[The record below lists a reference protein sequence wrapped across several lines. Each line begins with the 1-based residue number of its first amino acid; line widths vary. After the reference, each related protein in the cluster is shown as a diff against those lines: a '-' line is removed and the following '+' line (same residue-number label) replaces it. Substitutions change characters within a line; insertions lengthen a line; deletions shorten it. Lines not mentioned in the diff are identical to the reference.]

1 MAQRVTVVG
10 AGAWGTAL
18 ALVAERRG
26 AAVRLWARRADLADA
41 ISATRENRPYLPG
54 IGIPAGVEATSSLDE
69 ACFRSDGGPALVILA
84 IPSAHLA
91 TVAGRMNGMIA
102 ADCPVIVATKGI
114 DVTTGRT
121 MPALVADLMPGQPVA
136 LLSGPSFADEVARNL
151 PTAVTLAAPT
161 ADFARRVVEALHG
174 PTFRLYA
181 SDDMVGVALG
191 GSIKNVIAIAC
202 GIAAG
207 RELGNNARAAL
218 ITRGLAETMRLA
230 TAVGARPETL
240 MGLSGLGDLTLTC
253 SSDQSRNFSLG
264 RALGR
269 GNTLADHQAG
279 TRSAIEGVD
288 AAHALARLAAV
299 HRIDMP
305 ICSTVRAILDGGT
318 DVDVGIRDL
327 LDRPPAPDNPLGP

>member
-1 MAQRVTVVG
+1 MKQRVSVVG

-18 ALVAERRG
+18 ALTAERRG
-26 AAVRLWARRADLADA
+26 STVRLWARRSDLADE
-41 ISATRENRPYLPG
+41 ISEVRENRPYLPG
-54 IGIPAGVEATSSLDE
+54 IGIPDTVQATASLDE
-69 ACFRSDGGPALVILA
+69 ACFRADGGPALAILA
-84 IPSAHLA
+84 VPSAHVSA
-91 TVAGRMNGMIA
+91 AAERMR
-102 ADCPVIVATKGI
+102 DSLSTHCPIIVATKGI
-114 DVTTGRT
+114 DVKTGRT
-121 MPALVADLMPGQPVA
+121 MPALVADILPGRPVA
-136 LLSGPSFADEVARNL
+136 LLSGPSFADEVARGL
-151 PTAVTLAAPT
+151 PTAVTLAAPRP
-161 ADFARRVVEALHG
+161 DLARRVVTALHG

-207 RELGNNARAAL
+207 RNLGNNARAAL

-230 TAVGARPETL
+230 TALGGRPETL

-269 GNTLADHQAG
+269 GTSLAEHAAA

-288 AAHALARLAAV
+288 AAHAIAGLAHR

-305 ICSTVRAILDGGT
+305 ICATVREILDGGA
-318 DVDVGIRDL
+318 DVDVGIQHL
-327 LDRPPAPDNPLGP
+327 LDRPPAPDSPLGT